1 MILDLHDIISTADK
15 SMEVSVLPEK
25 EFFVSAAG
33 SFPISSKKPFLLRL
47 FNDDNKRLRIT
58 GSTEVELTIP
68 CDRCLEEVKVPV
80 AIHIEREA
88 ELSDGVLVPDPDEE
102 TDTFLQGE
110 QLDVDRLIDDEILVN
125 WPTKVCAGKT
135 ARGSARSVVRIKPAD
150 CGCDRQV
157 LDPRMAKFQDVFKEY
172 KEV

>member
-15 SMEVSVLPEK
+15 SMEVSVLLER
-25 EFFVSAAG
+25 EVFVSAAG

-47 FNDDNKRLRIT
+47 VNDDNKRLRIT

-68 CDRCLEEVKVPV
+68 CDRCLTEVKVPV
-80 AIHIEREA
+80 AVCIEREA
-88 ELSDGVLVPDPDEE
+88 ELSGGALVPDPDEE

-125 WPTKVCAGKT
+125 WPTKVAGKT
-135 ARGSARSVVRIKPAD
+135 ARGSVRSVVRI
-150 CGCDRQV
+150 
-157 LDPRMAKFQDVFKEY
+157 
-172 KEV
+172 